1 MLFQPRG
8 CRAKQAAP
16 CRESKFL
23 CKNKRNRSVA
33 VSFQY
38 RFNSRRPANPTSNN
52 QSSITSIYHH
62 HPHSPLAD
70 EMKSSPPPPPLSPY
84 GVFSGTLFQYSSSP
98 SLTAFESLPPHP
110 ADTTCKNKCILIGVH
125 FLDLCGKKLML
136 SPFKI

>member
-16 CRESKFL
+16 CRESKF
-23 CKNKRNRSVA
+23 CVKIKKSTRTRRCVIPIR
-33 VSFQY
+33 FQQ
-38 RFNSRRPANPTSNN
+38 SPAGQSTINN
-52 QSSITSIYHH
+52 QSSITSYHH

-110 ADTTCKNKCILIGVH
+110 ADTTICVSWTFHWVSKFH
-125 FLDLCGKKLML
+125 PFLE
-136 SPFKI
+136 IWTE